1 MVRSPVLPP
10 KVRTARRTLSAGVLV
25 LALGVAGCGG
35 RSSATG
41 AGGASAPGSAT
52 ATARHS
58 GEVDVLSAGSLDT
71 VMTKVVGPAFHR
83 ATGYTLVNTSGGSG
97 TLASD
102 IRNRVDRADVF
113 ISASPAVNATLTGA
127 RNGGWES
134 WYAPFASSPLVLG
147 YYRGSHFA
155 AALRSKP
162 WYEVVTRSGF
172 RLGRTNP
179 TQDPA
184 GVLAVRALMQ
194 TARAQHLPTL
204 RRLATETSDEYAE
217 DPEAADLL
225 SGQLDAAFMYEAAAN
240 SQNSPFVTLTGV
252 HLAGDYTISLLNH
265 APHTAAGEAFI
276 RFLLGPTGHAE
287 LRADHFT
294 IISPAQAVGTGV
306 PAGVRSVVRP

>member
-1 MVRSPVLPP
+1 MIHRPVLPP
-10 KVRTARRTLSAGVLV
+10 TVRMARRALSAGAVV
-25 LALGVAGCGG
+25 LALGVSGCGSS
-35 RSSATG
+35 SSAT
-41 AGGASAPGSAT
+41 AGVAPGVTPVT
-52 ATARHS
+52 AGHS

-71 VMTKVVGPAFHR
+71 LMTKVVGPAFHR

-97 TLASD
+97 TLAAD
-102 IRNRVDRADVF
+102 IRNRVARADVF
-113 ISASPAVNATLTGA
+113 ISASPAVNETLIGA

-162 WYEVVTRSGF
+162 WYEVVTRPGF

-184 GVLAVRALMQ
+184 GVLAIRGLMQ
-194 TARAQHLPTL
+194 TARAQHLPAL
-204 RRLATETSDEYAE
+204 KRLARETSDEYAE

-240 SQNSPFVTLTGV
+240 SQNSPVVRLTGV

-265 APHTAAGEAFI
+265 APHAAAGEAFI
-276 RFLLGPTGHAE
+276 RFLLGPAGHAE